1 MALIAFFF
9 ISVFHLSRT
18 VGAVQQSS
26 RNRNGDQKFIFG
38 NFKVNFYQ
46 HLSVAASNSL
56 LLKDELGCPFECI
69 AEARCYSFNVAA
81 YPDPKGLYLCELLD
95 TDKYKARYKL
105 QANASFHHHSP
116 WVSLYNNSTFII
128 LLDIYT
134 HIPAYN

>member
-1 MALIAFFF
+1 MAITAFFF

-18 VGAVQQSS
+18 VEAVQQSS
-26 RNRNGDQKFIFG
+26 LDRNTDQQFMFG
-38 NFKVNFYQ
+38 NFKVDSNK

-56 LLKDELGCPFECI
+56 LLKDKLGCPFECI

-95 TDKYKARYKL
+95 TDKYKARDKL

-116 WVSLYNNSTFII
+116 WVSLSQNRTHNNDEF
-128 LLDIYT
+128 
-134 HIPAYN
+134 

>member
-1 MALIAFFF
+1 MKYNFGFKKISERLTKMALTPFLFM
-9 ISVFHLSRT
+9 SVFHLPGT

-26 RNRNGDQKFIFG
+26 LNRTGDQKFIFG
-38 NFKVNFYQ
+38 NFKVDFYQ

-56 LLKDELGCPFECI
+56 LLKDELDCPFECI

-95 TDKYKARYKL
+95 TDKYRARDKL

-116 WVSLYNNSTFII
+116 WVSL
-128 LLDIYT
+128 
-134 HIPAYN
+134 P